1 MSSYEHK
8 NLSGSIFPND
18 KKTEDAQPD
27 FRGSCLINGVEF
39 WVSAWHRES
48 KEGGRKYI
56 GLQFT
61 LKEEKEA
68 A

>member
-1 MSSYEHK
+1 MSTYQHK
-8 NLSGSIFPND
+8 NLSGSIFEND
-18 KKTEDAQPD
+18 NKTEDGQPD
-27 FRGSCLINGVEF
+27 LRGSCMINGVEF

-48 KEGGRKYI
+48 KGGQKYV

-61 LKEEKEA
+61 LKEQREA